1 MRLLSDRTNLRTNST
16 PTTKRVIRN
25 EVSSD
30 SISSR
35 SNSGQKIVRLE
46 KPSELSRGE
55 IKAKIENHKREKEE
69 KMKAAIADHKASK
82 QAQKLPKVPA
92 PTPSQEQKKAEV
104 IEEAT
109 KAEVKITPEGEPFG
123 DIAKNDPKDPATQEK
138 LKGVLTAGA
147 FNFSDKERDVLA
159 KILNQ

>member
-16 PTTKRVIRN
+16 TATKKVG
-25 EVSSD
+25 
-30 SISSR
+30 R
-35 SNSGQKIVRLE
+35 SNAAADLPVASKSTGGQSIVRRE
-46 KPSELSRGE
+46 RPSELSRGE

-69 KMKAAIADHKASK
+69 KMKAAIAEHKATK
-82 QAQKLPKVPA
+82 QGQAVQKASSPV
-92 PTPSQEQKKAEV
+92 EKKAQA
-104 IEEAT
+104 IKEAT

>member
-1 MRLLSDRTNLRTNST
+1 MRLLSDRTNLRTNSN
-16 PTTKRVIRN
+16 PATKRVSRS
-25 EVSSD
+25 EVSSG
-30 SISSR
+30 SVAPR
-35 SNSGQKIVRLE
+35 STSGQKIVRRE
-46 KPSELSRGE
+46 RPSELSRGE

-69 KMKAAIADHKASK
+69 KMKAAIAEHKASK
-82 QAQKLPKVPA
+82 QAQAAPKPPAAAPVPA
-92 PTPSQEQKKAEV
+92 QEKAEV
-104 IEEAT
+104 IKEAT

>member
-1 MRLLSDRTNLRTNST
+1 
-16 PTTKRVIRN
+16 
-25 EVSSD
+25 
-30 SISSR
+30 
-35 SNSGQKIVRLE
+35 
-46 KPSELSRGE
+46 
-55 IKAKIENHKREKEE
+55 
-69 KMKAAIADHKASK
+69 MKAAIAEHKASK
-82 QAQKLPKVPA
+82 QAQATSKPPAAAPVPA
-92 PTPSQEQKKAEV
+92 QEKAEV
-104 IEEAT
+104 IKEAT